1 MARDV
6 AAPAVSEPQ
15 RLAEGTVI
23 EVRLAENLGT
33 ETHRVGDHFRAILD
47 RDIETESGRVIPK
60 GSEVEGTILESIE
73 PGRVKGRASLT
84 FALSRLLVGD
94 EVIPLETNP
103 ITMEA
108 ESTKGEDLKKVG
120 IGAAVGTA
128 LGAIFGGKKGAAV
141 GGASGAGAGTAG
153 VLLSRGN
160 PVKIDKE
167 RLFSFR
173 LEKEAVAEPQ

>member
-1 MARDV
+1 MVSRNPSQ
-6 AAPAVSEPQ
+6 PAVSQPL

-23 EVRLAENLGT
+23 EVRLAENIGT
-33 ETHRVGDHFRAILD
+33 ETHRDGDHFRAILD
-47 RDIETESGRVIPK
+47 REIESESGRVIPK
-60 GSEVEGTILESIE
+60 GSEVVGTILESVE
-73 PGRVKGRASLT
+73 SGRVKGRASLT
-84 FALSRLLVGD
+84 FALDRLLVGE

-108 ESTKGEDLKKVG
+108 ESTKGEDLKRVG

-173 LEKEAVAEPQ
+173 LEKEAIAE